1 MVLGRTD
8 SQIAQ
13 CRRMRS
19 LISRQKYDETSDAV
33 GEEDGTITEN
43 IRQLLDRS
51 VAGLSGEVE
60 WRRLD
65 EHKSQTI

>member
-1 MVLGRTD
+1 
-8 SQIAQ
+8 
-13 CRRMRS
+13 MRS